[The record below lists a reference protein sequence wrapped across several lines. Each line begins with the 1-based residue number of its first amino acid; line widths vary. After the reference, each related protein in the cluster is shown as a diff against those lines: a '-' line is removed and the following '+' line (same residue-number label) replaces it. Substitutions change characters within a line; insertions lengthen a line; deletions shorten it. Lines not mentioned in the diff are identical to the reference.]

1 MAQTLYNDDCLK
13 ILKSIKD
20 KSIDLIVTDPPYE
33 ITDTKGGGSINKVKH
48 MVVTMCELRENKIDK
63 GYNFSEVH
71 AELVRIMKNINIYIW
86 CNKIQIPQ
94 LLDFYVGNLKCKFD
108 ILCWHKT
115 NALPTYKNKYLT
127 DTEYCLYF
135 RKGGYCDPSAT
146 DERYENAKT
155 FYISPL
161 NQKDKKQYNHP
172 TIKPLDLIEKFIK
185 NSSHKGDIVLDCFM
199 GSGTT
204 GVACKK
210 LERDFIGIEINKDY
224 YEIAK
229 NRIENT

>member
-1 MAQTLYNDDCLK
+1 M
-13 ILKSIKD
+13 
-20 KSIDLIVTDPPYE
+20 
-33 ITDTKGGGSINKVKH
+33 
-48 MVVTMCELRENKIDK
+48 
-63 GYNFSEVH
+63 
-71 AELVRIMKNINIYIW
+71 
-86 CNKIQIPQ
+86 
-94 LLDFYVGNLKCKFD
+94 
-108 ILCWHKT
+108 
-115 NALPTYKNKYLT
+115 
-127 DTEYCLYF
+127 YF

-161 NQKDKKQYNHP
+161 NQKDKKKYNHP
-172 TIKPLDLIEKFIK
+172 TIKPLGLIEKFIK